1 MKPTRIFD
9 ILPYQL
15 ENFPQETAVAAKI
28 DGVYTSYSTNYFLK
42 ESTAISKGLIKLG
55 IKKNDKV
62 ALVSWNT
69 PQWLFADYGIQHLG
83 AVSVPMYPT
92 ITEKDYAYIL
102 KDSDVK
108 AVFVQ
113 DEDLHQK
120 VTAALKSLEVNVPV
134 YSFNKLDNVKHLD
147 DLKELGKG
155 VADSDLEEFKS
166 QVSTEDL
173 LTLIYTSGTTGDPK
187 GVMIT
192 HKNILADAFA
202 IESYIPID
210 KDSRVLSFL
219 PLCHVFARSMASVY
233 MYKGASIYYAES
245 METIGENLKEVKP
258 HMFVTVPRLLE
269 KVYDKIYAKG
279 AALTG
284 IKKAMFF
291 WALNLGQRYDVNN
304 ELGWWY
310 NFQLGIANK
319 IIFKKWREALGGEVK
334 LIVTGG
340 AAMQKRLIRVFSAG
354 QIPIREGYG
363 LTEVPVVSCNRPN
376 EDQTKIGTVGPIF
389 TECIEVKIAEKS
401 GEILIKGDAVMTGY
415 YNKPEKTAEA
425 IVDGWFH
432 TGDVGTYEN
441 GYLQITGRTKEIF
454 KTSGGKYIAPALI
467 ENKLKESKVI
477 EQAMV
482 IGENRKFPSVLI
494 VPNFSGLKDWCKIKD
509 IEYTTDVEMIKTPKV
524 LAKFQKECDKYNKNF
539 ANYEKVKK
547 FGILHKEWTVE
558 TGELTPTMK
567 GKRKVILKNNEDL
580 IEDLYNC

>member
-1 MKPTRIFD
+1 MKPSRIFD

-28 DGVYTSYSTNYFLK
+28 DGVYKGYSTEYFLK
-42 ESTAISKGLIKLG
+42 EANAISKGLIKLG
-55 IKKNDKV
+55 IKKSDKV
-62 ALVSWNT
+62 ALISWNC
-69 PQWLFADYGIQHLG
+69 PQWLFTDYGIQHLG

-102 KDSDVK
+102 KDADVK

-113 DEDLHQK
+113 NEDLHQK
-120 VTAALKSLEVNVPV
+120 VSGALKSLGFDVPV
-134 YSFNKLDNVKHLD
+134 YSFNKLKDVKHID
-147 DLKELGKG
+147 DLKELGKD
-155 VADSDLEEFKS
+155 VADADLTSCKEK
-166 QVSTEDL
+166 VTPEDL
-173 LTLIYTSGTTGDPK
+173 MTLIYTSGTTGDPK

-192 HKNILADAFA
+192 HKNILSDAYA
-202 IESYIPID
+202 LEDDIPVD
-210 KDSRVLSFL
+210 KDSRALSFL

-233 MYKGASIYYAES
+233 MLKGTSIYYAES

-279 AALTG
+279 ADLTG
-284 IKKAMFF
+284 IKKALFF

-304 ELGWWY
+304 DLGWWY
-310 NFQLGIANK
+310 NFQLKMANK

-334 LIVTGG
+334 LVVTGG
-340 AAMQKRLIRVFSAG
+340 AAMQQRLIRIFSAG
-354 QIPIREGYG
+354 QIPVREGYG
-363 LTEVPVVSCNRPN
+363 LTEVPIVSCNRPD
-376 EDQTKIGTVGPIF
+376 EERTKIGTVGPIF
-389 TECIEVKIAEKS
+389 DCVEIKIADGT

-425 IVDGWFH
+425 IIDGWFH

-454 KTSGGKYIAPALI
+454 KTSGGKYIAPAAI

-477 EQAMV
+477 EQTMV
-482 IGENRKFPSVLI
+482 IGENKKFPAVLI
-494 VPNFSGLKDWCKIKD
+494 VPNFGGLQDWCKIKH
-509 IEYTTDVEMIKTPKV
+509 INYTSDEEMIKDPKV
-524 LAKFQKECDKYNKNF
+524 LAKFQKECDKYNADF
-539 ANYEKVKK
+539 ANYEQVKK
-547 FGILHKEWTVE
+547 FGLLAREWTVE

-567 GKRKVILKNNEDL
+567 GKRKVILANNEQL
-580 IEDLYNC
+580 INKMYDC